1 MEPTEIPLKFNSEID
16 YLKSDKPFV
25 VCRFITECMN
35 KLDAKATTGA
45 TALALFHR
53 YNQGSPDASYDPYLI
68 ACSCI
73 YLSGKADNDHLKLR
87 DVINVTQTTLKK
99 TNEPL
104 DLNDEY
110 YAIREAIVQAELLL
124 LRMINFKVQVEHPHK
139 YLLHYLKSLKEWF
152 SPDVW
157 ERYPVAETSWSILQ
171 DFYHDPSVV
180 QLDNALISLAC
191 IKVAL
196 QSFGIAVPYSK
207 IDKPWHSV
215 LHPKGQLISKRP
227 FVVFKSTKTPT
238 KFL

>member
-1 MEPTEIPLKFNSEID
+1 MSLPINDL
-16 YLKSDKPFV
+16 
-25 VCRFITECMN
+25 
-35 KLDAKATTGA
+35 
-45 TALALFHR
+45 
-53 YNQGSPDASYDPYLI
+53 PY
-68 ACSCI
+68 
-73 YLSGKADNDHLKLR
+73 LKLR

-99 TNEPL
+99 NNEPL

-180 QLDNALISLAC
+180 RLDNALISLAC

-215 LHPKGQLISKRP
+215 FHPKGQLISKLP
-227 FVVFKSTKTPT
+227 FGVFKLTKTPT
-238 KFL
+238 KFLYWISALFSL